1 MPAAQDS
8 AILIPLPKN
17 ITQGKPLTKPDT
29 KRRSSGRTTLSDV
42 AKAAGVS
49 PITASR
55 ALRGERAV
63 APELVERVKIAA
75 QQLGYVPD
83 PAARALA
90 SQRSVQV
97 PVLVPLLSNA
107 LFVDVLD
114 AVHRVLFPLGYQA
127 LIGVTHYDPQEEE
140 QLLRTY
146 LAHRPAG
153 LLVTGFDRTENAR
166 QLIAASGVPC
176 VHLMEVTAAAGV
188 YCAGFSQQEAGA
200 AMAQHLLDRGYRH
213 IAFAAAQLDPRTL
226 QRAEGY
232 RRSLKKAGIYDA
244 RLEILS
250 PEPSSIRLG
259 AALLEE
265 IIRTRPEVDAIFFC
279 NDDLAQGG
287 LLAAQRLGIPVPGRV
302 AIAGFN
308 DLAGSDQMVPPL
320 TTVRTPRAA
329 MGEAGAHMLLAL
341 MQGHKPERNSVDLGF
356 ELTVREST

>member
-1 MPAAQDS
+1 M
-8 AILIPLPKN
+8 N
-17 ITQGKPLTKPDT
+17 KPETKPDA
-29 KRRSSGRTTLSDV
+29 KRRSSGRITLSDV
-42 AKAAGVS
+42 AKAAEVS

-55 ALRGERAV
+55 ALRGERGV
-63 APELVERVKIAA
+63 AQELVQRVKAA
-75 QQLGYVPD
+75 AEQLGYVPD

-107 LFVDVLD
+107 LFVDVLE
-114 AVHRVLFPLGYQA
+114 AVHRTLFPQGYQA

-153 LLVTGFDRTENAR
+153 LLVTGFDRTEASR
-166 QLIAASGVPC
+166 HLIAASGVPC
-176 VHLMEVTAAAGV
+176 VHLMEMTSAPGV
-188 YCAGFSQQEAGA
+188 FCVGFSQQDAGHSMTA
-200 AMAQHLLDRGYRH
+200 HLLARGYKKV
-213 IAFAAAQLDPRTL
+213 AFVAAQLDPRTM

-232 RRSLKKAGIYDA
+232 RRCLRDAGLYDPK
-244 RLEILS
+244 LELLS
-250 PEPSSIRLG
+250 PQPSSMRLG
-259 AALLEE
+259 GELLEE
-265 IIRTRPEVDAIFFC
+265 LLRTRPGVDAVFFC

-287 LLAAQRLGIPVPGRV
+287 LLAAQRLGLSVPGQV

-308 DLAGSDQMVPPL
+308 DLAGSDQMLPPL

-329 MGEAGAHMLLAL
+329 VGEASARMLLAL
-341 MQGHKPERNSVDLGF
+341 MRGEVPKHNSVNLGF

>member
-1 MPAAQDS
+1 
-8 AILIPLPKN
+8 
-17 ITQGKPLTKPDT
+17 
-29 KRRSSGRTTLSDV
+29 
-42 AKAAGVS
+42 
-49 PITASR
+49 
-55 ALRGERAV
+55 
-63 APELVERVKIAA
+63 
-75 QQLGYVPD
+75 
-83 PAARALA
+83 
-90 SQRSVQV
+90 
-97 PVLVPLLSNA
+97 
-107 LFVDVLD
+107 
-114 AVHRVLFPLGYQA
+114 
-127 LIGVTHYDPQEEE
+127 
-140 QLLRTY
+140 
-146 LAHRPAG
+146 
-153 LLVTGFDRTENAR
+153 
-166 QLIAASGVPC
+166 
-176 VHLMEVTAAAGV
+176 
-188 YCAGFSQQEAGA
+188 
-200 AMAQHLLDRGYRH
+200 MAQHLLDRGYRH

>member
-1 MPAAQDS
+1 M
-8 AILIPLPKN
+8 N
-17 ITQGKPLTKPDT
+17 KPPIR
-29 KRRSSGRTTLSDV
+29 RRSSGRTTLSDV
-42 AKAAGVS
+42 AQAAGVS

-55 ALRGERAV
+55 ALRGERGV
-63 APELVERVKIAA
+63 AQELVQRVKEAA
-75 QQLGYVPD
+75 QRLGYVPD

-107 LFVDVLD
+107 LFVDVLE
-114 AVHRVLFPLGYQA
+114 AVHRTLFPHGYQA

-153 LLVTGFDRTENAR
+153 LLVTGFDRTESAR

-176 VHLMEVTAAAGV
+176 VHLMEMTRAPGV
-188 YCAGFSQQEAGA
+188 FCVGFSQQEAGHA
-200 AMAQHLLDRGYRH
+200 LTAHLLARGRRRV
-213 IAFAAAQLDPRTL
+213 AFVAAQLDPRTM

-232 RRSLKKAGIYDA
+232 RRCLRAAGLYDP
-244 RLEILS
+244 RLELLS
-250 PEPSSIRLG
+250 PQPSSIRLG
-259 AALLEE
+259 AELLEE
-265 IIRTRPEVDAIFFC
+265 TLRTRPDVDAIFFC

-287 LLAAQRLGIPVPGRV
+287 LLAAQRLGLAVPGRV

-308 DLAGSDQMVPPL
+308 DLAGSEQMPPPL

-329 MGEAGAHMLLAL
+329 IGEASARMLLAL
-341 MQGHKPERNSVDLGF
+341 VRGEAPPDNSVDLGF
-356 ELTVREST
+356 ELMVRAST